1 MDIKRPLIWVLASYL
16 AGLASYPLKPVY
28 IAVITVISLLPVVLW
43 LFLPQLFRKEKLR
56 NYFFLLSLPVFFVL
70 GFNRM
75 NGQLSANRMDSAFES
90 EIRGAA
96 AGQLAMIQEKE
107 DYQIL
112 ILKNTEIKLDKGM
125 TYSGNKI
132 SVYTTSKT
140 RFKIGYLLNVSGK
153 IKKFQKASNQGQ
165 FNELLY
171 NKMQHIDYK
180 LNADSVNIIDGK
192 YSAFHQFLYELKKG
206 LTGVYQKI
214 LPPKNAGILSA
225 MILGEMSLLDDE
237 MKDLYRQSGISHILA
252 ISGLHI
258 SLLGLTLYRLFR
270 RLGFPMFLT
279 TGIYVFII
287 DCYGIL
293 TNFGVSTNRAVV
305 MMVILMAAGMIGRT
319 YDLLSATALS
329 ALIILIQS
337 PLQITNA
344 GFLLSFGA
352 IMGIALMN
360 PVISDLIPLKGSLWD
375 GFKSSMGIQI
385 ITLPVIL
392 YFFYEFPTYSVII
405 NMIILP
411 TSTAIILLAILAGIA
426 GCIWLPAG
434 VFFIGGVHYLLNFY
448 EWVCRLGAK
457 LPGKVFLIGRPDLWI
472 IAAYYSVVFL
482 IIFFHLSKK
491 RRFCIILLSFLLI
504 IFIKPRNI
512 NFKIT
517 FLDVGQGDGIFMM
530 TPKGTTYFVDGGSSD
545 VSQVGRYRIEPYLK
559 ANGIRCL
566 DYAIVTHMDYDH
578 ISGLKEIIEDMERK
592 PDVNNQKAVYNGYIQ
607 ISNLI
612 LPDTLKKEE
621 AYMELVN
628 SALDKGI
635 NVMYIGKDDTLSDGE
650 VNFTCLNP
658 APDYIYSSEN
668 AYSTVLSVSYKKF
681 DLLLTGDLEEAGEKL
696 VLELLKSHSDD
707 TAITKDNKEYQGIPS
722 QSDYDI
728 LKVAH
733 HGSNY
738 STPKEFLDLIKP
750 EVSIIS
756 CGKNN
761 RYGHPAPQLL
771 NRLKDAESTIK
782 ITSESGAVTIKTDG
796 EKMELTEFKSK

>member
-1 MDIKRPLIWVLASYL
+1 MNIKRPLIWLLASYL
-16 AGLASYPLKPVY
+16 AGLASYLLKPAY
-28 IAVITVISLLPVVLW
+28 IVIITVISLMSVVLW
-43 LFLPQLFRKEKLR
+43 LFLPPLFRKEKLR
-56 NYFFLLSLPVFFVL
+56 NYFFLLCLPVFFVL
-70 GFNRM
+70 GFSLMNR
-75 NGQLSANRMDSAFES
+75 QLSAGSMDSAFES
-90 EIRGAA
+90 EIRGDA
-96 AGQLAMIQEKE
+96 AGRLVMIQEKE

-112 ILKNTEIKLDKGM
+112 TLKNTAIKLDKGR

-132 SVYTTSKT
+132 TVYTTSKT
-140 RFKIGYLLNVSGK
+140 RFKIGYLLKVSGK

-165 FNELLY
+165 FNEFLY
-171 NKMQHIDYK
+171 NKMQYIDYK
-180 LNADSVNIIDGK
+180 LNADSVEITNGE

-206 LTGVYQKI
+206 LRGVYQKI

-225 MILGEMSLLDDE
+225 MILGETSLLEDE

-258 SLLGLTLYRLFR
+258 SLLGLTLYRLLR
-270 RLGFPMFLT
+270 RVGLPNILT
-279 TGIYVFII
+279 TGISVFII
-287 DCYGIL
+287 VSYGIL

-305 MMVILMAAGMIGRT
+305 MMVILMAAGLIGRT

-375 GFKSSMGIQI
+375 GFKSSLGIQI

-457 LPGKVFLIGRPDLWI
+457 LPGKAFLIGRPDIWV
-472 IAAYYSVVFL
+472 IAAYYSIVFL
-482 IIFFHLSKK
+482 IILFHLSKK
-491 RRFCIILLSFLLI
+491 RRFCIILLSLLTV

-512 NFKIT
+512 TFNVT

-530 TPKGTTYFVDGGSSD
+530 TPKGTTYFIDGGSSD
-545 VSQVGRYRIEPYLK
+545 VSQLGRYRIEPYLK

-578 ISGLKEIIEDMERK
+578 ISGLKEIIEDMEEN
-592 PDVNNQKAVYNGYIQ
+592 PDKDSRKAVYNGYIR

-612 LPDTLKKEE
+612 LPDTIKKEE
-621 AYMELVN
+621 AYMELVH

-635 NVMYIGKDDTLSDGE
+635 NVMYIRKGDTLSDGE
-650 VNFTCLNP
+650 VKFTCLNP

-681 DLLLTGDLEEAGEKL
+681 DLLLTGDLEEAGEKM
-696 VLELLKSHSDD
+696 VLELLKSHSESR
-707 TAITKDNKEYQGIPS
+707 AITKDNEKYQGIPS

-733 HGSNY
+733 HGSKY
-738 STPKEFLDLIKP
+738 STPKEFLDVIKP
-750 EVSIIS
+750 EFSIIS

-761 RYGHPAPQLL
+761 RYGHPDPQLL
-771 NRLKDAESTIK
+771 NRLKDAESAII

-796 EKMELTEFKSK
+796 EKMDLTEFKKN

>member
-1 MDIKRPLIWVLASYL
+1 MNIKRPLIWLLASYL
-16 AGLASYPLKPVY
+16 AGLASYLLKPAY
-28 IAVITVISLLPVVLW
+28 IVIITVISLMSVVLW
-43 LFLPQLFRKEKLR
+43 LFLPPLFRKEKLR
-56 NYFFLLSLPVFFVL
+56 NYFFLLCLPVFFVL
-70 GFNRM
+70 GFSLMNR
-75 NGQLSANRMDSAFES
+75 QLSPGSMDSAFES
-90 EIRGAA
+90 EIRGDA
-96 AGQLAMIQEKE
+96 AGRLVMIQEKE

-112 ILKNTEIKLDKGM
+112 TLKNTAIKLDKGM

-132 SVYTTSKT
+132 TVYTTSKT

-165 FNELLY
+165 YNEFLY

-180 LNADSVNIIDGK
+180 LNADSVEITNGD
-192 YSAFHQFLYELKKG
+192 YSVFHQFLYELKKG

-225 MILGEMSLLDDE
+225 MILGEMSLLEDE

-258 SLLGLTLYRLFR
+258 SLLGLTLYRLLR
-270 RLGFPMFLT
+270 RLGLPSFLT
-279 TGIYVFII
+279 TGISVFVIVS
-287 DCYGIL
+287 YGIL

-305 MMVILMAAGMIGRT
+305 MMVILMAAGLIGRT

-360 PVISDLIPLKGSLWD
+360 PVISDLIPLKGNVWD
-375 GFKSSMGIQI
+375 GFKSSVSIQT

-411 TSTAIILLAILAGIA
+411 TSTVIILLAILAGIA

-457 LPGKVFLIGRPDLWI
+457 LPGKAFLMGRPDLWV
-472 IAAYYSVVFL
+472 IAAYYSIVFL
-482 IIFFHLSKK
+482 ILFFHLSKK
-491 RRFCIILLSFLLI
+491 RRFCIILLSFLFV

-512 NFKIT
+512 TFNIT

-530 TPKGTTYFVDGGSSD
+530 TPKGTTYFIDGGSSD

-578 ISGLKEIIEDMERK
+578 ISGLKEIIEDMEEN
-592 PDVNNQKAVYNGYIQ
+592 PDMDSRKAVYNGYIR

-628 SALDKGI
+628 SALGKGI
-635 NVMYIGKDDTLSDGE
+635 NVMYIRKGDTLSDGE
-650 VNFTCLNP
+650 VKFTCLNP

-681 DLLLTGDLEEAGEKL
+681 DLLLTGDLEEAGEKM
-696 VLELLKSHSDD
+696 VLELLKNCSESR
-707 TAITKDNKEYQGIPS
+707 AITKDNNKYQGIPS
-722 QSDYDI
+722 LSDYDI

-733 HGSNY
+733 HGSKY
-738 STPKEFLDLIKP
+738 STPKEFLDVIKP
-750 EVSIIS
+750 EFSIIS

-761 RYGHPAPQLL
+761 RYGHPDPQLL
-771 NRLKDAESTIK
+771 NRLKDAESAII
-782 ITSESGAVTIKTDG
+782 ITSDSGAVTIKTDG
-796 EKMELTEFKSK
+796 EKMELKEFKKN